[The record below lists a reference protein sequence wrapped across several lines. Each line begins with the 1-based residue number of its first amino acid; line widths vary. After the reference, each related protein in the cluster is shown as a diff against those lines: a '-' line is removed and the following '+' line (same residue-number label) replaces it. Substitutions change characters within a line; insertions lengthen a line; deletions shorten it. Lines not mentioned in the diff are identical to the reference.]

1 MAQGVKGFAAKTED
15 PSLIPP
21 GPRKPL
27 DTEAN
32 SPMSNSPESPSLSKT
47 DAPPGAFDEPRRQC
61 LLKQSKE
68 AHLFCS
74 QNEQEPGTR
83 EPVLLHPRACPP
95 AQACCQDTKPA
106 SLGPSPLQ
114 PGSSEGVHSRFYTKE
129 MPKATLQLEDPNL
142 NPRTQHKKQDMWCL

>member
-83 EPVLLHPRACPP
+83 EPVLGTGML
-95 AQACCQDTKPA
+95 
-106 SLGPSPLQ
+106 
-114 PGSSEGVHSRFYTKE
+114 PGH
-129 MPKATLQLEDPNL
+129 
-142 NPRTQHKKQDMWCL
+142 